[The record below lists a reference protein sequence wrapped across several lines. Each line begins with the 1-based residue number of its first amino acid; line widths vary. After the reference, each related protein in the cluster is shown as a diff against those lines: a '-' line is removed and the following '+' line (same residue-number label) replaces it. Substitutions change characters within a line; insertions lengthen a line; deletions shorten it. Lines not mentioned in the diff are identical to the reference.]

1 MDRKAPKSEGNPNAD
16 FCEALIE
23 LANWEK
29 NVNRNQHKSNAY
41 RKAAQVLSNL
51 DYRISSGSEAKAL
64 QGIGEKIA
72 KKIDEIIETGKLKK
86 LDTIRN
92 DDETVAVNDLTRV
105 AGIGPAKA
113 KELFQ
118 SGIDSIDKLKD
129 KADILSKAQ
138 KVGLKYVEDFE
149 KRIPRTEIK
158 QFESKIRKILKKV
171 DRKYVMTICGSY
183 RREKE
188 TSGDID
194 ILLTH
199 PDFTVNDEKSEAT
212 RCGRLLHV
220 VVEELSSSNIIT
232 DTLSHGE
239 TKFMGVCQL
248 SEDSV
253 HRRLDIRLIPHNQY
267 YCGVLYFTGSDLFN
281 KAMRSWALEKG
292 FTLNEYSL
300 RQLVDG
306 KPDPPLPVSSE
317 RDVFDYLEYPYKL
330 PKDRNG

>member
-51 DYRISSGSEAKAL
+51 DHRITSGKEAKAL

-72 KKIDEIIETGKLKK
+72 LKIDEIIETGKLKK

-92 DDETVAVNDLTRV
+92 DDETVAVNELTRV

-118 SGIDSIDKLKD
+118 SGIDSIDKLK
-129 KADILSKAQ
+129 ANTEVLSKAQ
-138 KVGLKYVEDFE
+138 KIGLDYVEEFE
-149 KRIPRTEIK
+149 KRIPRSEIK
-158 QFESKIRKILKKV
+158 QIRSKIRKVLKEV
-171 DRKYVMTICGSY
+171 DKKYVMTVCGSY
-183 RREKE
+183 RREKD

-199 PDFTVNDEKSEAT
+199 PDFVVNDEKTGDKENT

-220 VVEELSSSNIIT
+220 VVEELSSSAIIT
-232 DTLSHGE
+232 DTLSHGD
-239 TKFMGVCQL
+239 TKFMGVCRL

-267 YCGVLYFTGSDLFN
+267 YCGVLYFTGSDMFN

-317 RDVFDYLEYPYKL
+317 RDVFEY
-330 PKDRNG
+330 

>member
-199 PDFTVNDEKSEAT
+199 PDFTVNDDKSEAT

-220 VVEELSSSNIIT
+220 VVEELSSSDIIT
-232 DTLSHGE
+232 DTLSRGE
-239 TKFMGVCQL
+239 TKVNLDSHVTTCLTKYFL
-248 SEDSV
+248 SV
-253 HRRLDIRLIPHNQY
+253 H
-267 YCGVLYFTGSDLFN
+267 GSLSIV
-281 KAMRSWALEKG
+281 RG
-292 FTLNEYSL
+292 FCSPET
-300 RQLVDG
+300 
-306 KPDPPLPVSSE
+306 
-317 RDVFDYLEYPYKL
+317 
-330 PKDRNG
+330 